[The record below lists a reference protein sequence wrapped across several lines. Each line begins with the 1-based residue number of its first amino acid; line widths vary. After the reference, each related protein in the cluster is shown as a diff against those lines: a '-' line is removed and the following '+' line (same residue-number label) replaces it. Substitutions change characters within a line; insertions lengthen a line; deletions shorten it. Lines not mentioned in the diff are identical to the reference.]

1 METPSFL
8 PFTKWPEKS
17 SRKEGWSKHAH
28 EESGARNGTAAGKK
42 RVVFV
47 EFPWREGGRR
57 EIDRPIRI
65 PEKWSVP
72 DSVTS
77 SLHRRVYAS
86 CIDTKEEEEEEKRG
100 EGWGEG
106 DPWLRAYAWCI
117 ARVGVR
123 ESACSHVHNRVLYW
137 ACVIAPLSRYT
148 TRPERIRVSSLSRES
163 WNHFFLPSLA

>member
-1 METPSFL
+1 MRVTGL
-8 PFTKWPEKS
+8 C
-17 SRKEGWSKHAH
+17 RG
-28 EESGARNGTAAGKK
+28 EEAGGF
-42 RVVFV
+42 RRISV
-47 EFPWREGGRR
+47 EGRR
-57 EIDRPIRI
+57 TERRGEIDRPIRI
-65 PEKWSVP
+65 PEKWSVS

-86 CIDTKEEEEEEKRG
+86 CIDTKEEEEEEEKRG